1 MEYTTQ
7 LSASIDLV
15 TPVTVILGLVGLGTF
30 VWNTIKG
37 YNKRQDEKER
47 ARKEDEAKKEEIIKR
62 DLELRGEQIRKD
74 AIDTAAD
81 VKREVEGRAVVIKSE
96 IEQTARNL
104 REHNTAMNEMLKIA
118 IQEVDEKVMK
128 MLQDLSKRAD
138 MTNGNVG
145 KIRNEVQDVKEDVQD
160 LWDRLEDADKV
171 LGINEKS
178 ANQMAR
184 RKREQEFN
192 RRRKRREI
200 SETEKEQGE
209 QNKEYVDGIR
219 R

>member
-1 MEYTTQ
+1 M
-7 LSASIDLV
+7 SVPNVDLV

-30 VWNTIKG
+30 IWNTIKG

-47 ARKEDEAKKEEIIKR
+47 ARKEDELKKEQIIKK

-178 ANQMAR
+178 ANQLAR

-209 QNKEYVDGIR
+209 QNKEYMEEMR

>member
-1 MEYTTQ
+1 
-7 LSASIDLV
+7 V

-37 YNKRQDEKER
+37 YNKRQDEKEK
-47 ARKEDEAKKEEIIKR
+47 ARKEDEQRKEAIIKK
-62 DLELRGEQIRKD
+62 DLELRGEQIKKD

-81 VKREVEGRAVVIKSE
+81 VKREVEGRATVIKSE
-96 IEQTARNL
+96 IEATARNL
-104 REHNTAMNEMLKIA
+104 REHNTVMNEMLKIA

-128 MLQDLSKRAD
+128 MLQDLSARAD

-160 LWDRLEDADKV
+160 LWDRLEEADAV
-171 LGINEKS
+171 LGIDKKS
-178 ANQMAR
+178 PNQQAR

-200 SETEKEQGE
+200 EETANEQDE
-209 QNKEYVDGIR
+209 QNRGYRDDAR